1 MLYYYSQ
8 LVIENGMNSN
18 KNKYI
23 NRSILIMKKHIRFT
37 AALLALGLCVST
49 AVSQIPVS
57 ATEETAADTSAQVQ
71 TADPSIVTTN
81 GIAGW
86 PQATDIS
93 STAAVVMETSTNTVL
108 YSKNAD
114 QALYP
119 ASAVKIMT
127 CLLVLENSSLDD
139 QVTMT
144 ATGVSGVTDGG
155 ANISAQLDEV
165 FTMEQCLYA
174 IMVASAN
181 DIALQVAERI
191 SGSVDAFVA
200 AMNARAQ
207 ELGCTNTVFTNPTG
221 LPDDNQHTT
230 AHDLALIM
238 QAAISNDS
246 FRTIS
251 GATSYTIPA
260 TNVSGGARNLTSSF
274 SMTNPTSA
282 TYYQGCIGGRE
293 STTTTSGSV
302 LVTAAERNSTTLIC
316 VVMNGATGQTAN
328 EAVTLMDYGFA
339 NFQLLDLSEE
349 DFHILSG
356 GTVMV
361 PSGATS
367 DDLTT
372 EDTESDGQILRTYS
386 FGGAQVGTAVV
397 EDTSTESTTAEVQE
411 NDDNM
416 DAAKAYSESR
426 SPIPYFV
433 IGGAGLLILILLL
446 WRMIR
451 IIRS

>member
-1 MLYYYSQ
+1 MM
-8 LVIENGMNSN
+8 I
-18 KNKYI
+18 
-23 NRSILIMKKHIRFT
+23 KKKRIT
-37 AALLALGLCVST
+37 AALLALGLG
-49 AVSQIPVS
+49 AVTMFSQFPVS
-57 ATEETAADTSAQVQ
+57 AAEETAQNTDAAAQ
-71 TADPSIVTTN
+71 TADPSVVVTN
-81 GIAGW
+81 DIDGW
-86 PQATDIS
+86 PQASDIS
-93 STAAVVMETSTNTVL
+93 SAAAIVMETSTNTVL

-114 QALYP
+114 QPLYP

-127 CLLVLENSSLDD
+127 CLVALENSSLDE

-155 ANISAQLDEV
+155 ANISSQLDEV

-181 DIALQVAERI
+181 DIALQVAEHVG
-191 SGSVDAFVA
+191 GSVDAFVQI
-200 AMNARAQ
+200 MNTRAQ

-274 SMTNPTSA
+274 SMTSPTSA

-372 EDTESDGQILRTYS
+372 EDTESDGQILRSYS

>member
-1 MLYYYSQ
+1 
-8 LVIENGMNSN
+8 
-18 KNKYI
+18 
-23 NRSILIMKKHIRFT
+23 MKKHIRFT

-71 TADPSIVTTN
+71 AADPSIVTTN

-181 DIALQVAERI
+181 DIALQVAEHI

-230 AHDLALIM
+230 AHDLSLIM

>member
-1 MLYYYSQ
+1 
-8 LVIENGMNSN
+8 
-18 KNKYI
+18 
-23 NRSILIMKKHIRFT
+23 MKKSRIT
-37 AALLALGLCVST
+37 AALLAFGISASMVFQT
-49 AVSQIPVS
+49 PVF
-57 ATEETAADTSAQVQ
+57 ATEETAVAVS
-71 TADPSIVTTN
+71 SGITTN
-81 GIAGW
+81 FISGW
-86 PQATDIS
+86 PQGPEITSAS
-93 STAAVVMETSTNTVL
+93 AVVMEDSSNTVL
-108 YSKNAD
+108 YAKD
-114 QALYP
+114 MDTALSP
-119 ASAVKIMT
+119 AGAVKIMT
-127 CLLVLENSSLDD
+127 CLLALENSQLTD

-144 ATGVSGVTDGG
+144 ETGVSGVTDGG
-155 ANISAQLDEV
+155 AHISSQLGEV

-174 IMVASAN
+174 IMLASAN
-181 DIALQVAERI
+181 DIALQVAEQI
-191 SGSVDAFVA
+191 GGSVDAFVQK
-200 AMNARAQ
+200 MNDRAQ

-238 QAAISNDS
+238 KAAISNDS

-260 TNVSGGARNLTSSF
+260 TNVSGGA
-274 SMTNPTSA
+274 
-282 TYYQGCIGGRE
+282 
-293 STTTTSGSV
+293 
-302 LVTAAERNSTTLIC
+302 ERNSTTLIC

-328 EAVTLMDYGFA
+328 EAITLMDYGFA
-339 NFQLLDLSEE
+339 NFQLLDLAEE

-361 PSGATS
+361 PAGATS

-372 EDTESDGQILRTYS
+372 EDTPSDGQLLRTYS

-397 EDTSTESTTAEVQE
+397 EDTSEESTTTEVQE

-433 IGGAGLLILILLL
+433 IGGVGVLLLLLLL
-446 WRMIR
+446 WRMIK
-451 IIRS
+451 IIRA

>member
-1 MLYYYSQ
+1 
-8 LVIENGMNSN
+8 
-18 KNKYI
+18 
-23 NRSILIMKKHIRFT
+23 MKKRKITSVF
-37 AALLALGLCVST
+37 LALGLFASLLFQVPISAEEADQSAAVEASGTIST
-49 AVSQIPVS
+49 N
-57 ATEETAADTSAQVQ
+57 
-71 TADPSIVTTN
+71 SIS
-81 GIAGW
+81 GW
-86 PQATDIS
+86 PQASDIS
-93 STAAVVMETSTNTVL
+93 SEAAVVMENTTNTIL

-114 QALYP
+114 EVLFP
-119 ASAVKIMT
+119 GSTVKIMT
-127 CLLVLENSSLDD
+127 CFLALENTQLTDE
-139 QVTMT
+139 VTMT

-155 ANISAQLDEV
+155 ASISSQVDEV
-165 FTMEQCLYA
+165 FTVEQCLYA

-181 DIALQVAERI
+181 DIALQIAEHVG
-191 SGSVDAFVA
+191 GSVDGFVQQ
-200 AMNARAQ
+200 MNTRAQ